1 MLSEIGEFPR
11 SKSIEHEG
19 SSLGVLKKQ
28 KPHLSNQDRQGSY
41 VPLRMTMTKI
51 SPLFRGERSVR
62 PQTVLQN
69 TKSWGKWQEKLRRDA
84 RLSVK
89 GLHIATRWK
98 KN

>member
-51 SPLFRGERSVR
+51 NPLVLGVNDQSVCKR
-62 PQTVLQN
+62 HCIVQN
-69 TKSWGKWQEKLRRDA
+69 P
-84 RLSVK
+84 
-89 GLHIATRWK
+89 GLNGN

>member
-1 MLSEIGEFPR
+1 VLSEIGEFPR

-51 SPLFRGERSVR
+51 NPLVLGVNDQSSCKPRSRV
-62 PQTVLQN
+62 QN
-69 TKSWGKWQEKLRRDA
+69 PGPNSN
-84 RLSVK
+84 
-89 GLHIATRWK
+89 